1 MIFEKINWK
10 KIILWFV
17 AIVITLAAAVYQRL
31 TGPTYPKRIKVE
43 LNDKEYRLELIRSH
57 GGTSDAA
64 VVLPIEESGIAAVLH
79 YKFYPEHK
87 NEEWKNVEFKHEAS
101 NLIAYLPNQPMA
113 GKLMYYITLKTDNE
127 SIDLEKESPV
137 VIRFKG
143 EVPKYVLFPHIF
155 FMFFAMLLA
164 NVAGLY
170 ALWKIPEY
178 KRYTLI
184 TFVFIIIGGLIL
196 GPFVQKFA
204 FDEFWTG
211 IPWGW
216 DLTDNK
222 TLFAFT
228 FWLIAVLGNRK
239 ENSRP
244 YLTVIAAIA
253 ILLIFSIPHS
263 MFGSE
268 LDRTTG
274 TVTQGFIEIVPMIKN
289 LFMF

>member
-1 MIFEKINWK
+1 MNWK
-10 KIILWFV
+10 KVILWAVAV
-17 AIVITLAAAVYQRL
+17 AITLTAAIYQRL

-43 LNDKEYRLELIRSH
+43 INDKTHQLKLIRSH
-57 GGTSDAA
+57 GGTSDAPI
-64 VVLPIEESGIAAVLH
+64 VLPINDANVAGILH
-79 YKFYPEHK
+79 YKYYPEHE
-87 NEEWKNVEFKHEAS
+87 NEDWKNIAFEQNDG
-101 NLIAYLPNQPMA
+101 NLVAYLPNQPMA
-113 GKLMYYITLKTDNE
+113 GKLMYYITLVSGNE
-127 SIDLEKESPV
+127 RIDIEKETPV

-178 KRYTLI
+178 KRYTVI

-222 TLFAFT
+222 TLFAFV

-239 ENSRP
+239 ENNRP

-274 TVTQGFIEIVPMIKN
+274 TVTQGFIN
-289 LFMF
+289 LMMW

>member
-1 MIFEKINWK
+1 MNRK
-10 KIILWFV
+10 KIILWSI
-17 AIVITLAAAVYQRL
+17 AILITLSAAVYQRL
-31 TGPTYPKRIKVE
+31 TGPTHPKRIKIE
-43 LNDKEYRLELIRSH
+43 LNGKKYKLQLVRSH
-57 GGTSDAA
+57 GGTTDAPVELA
-64 VVLPIEESGIAAVLH
+64 IDDTGIEGTLF

-87 NEEWKNVEFKHEAS
+87 DEDWKKAEFAHK
-101 NLIAYLPNQPMA
+101 NGKMLAYLPNQPMA
-113 GKLMYYITLKTDNE
+113 GKLMYYIVLKSGNE
-127 SIDLEKESPV
+127 TVELEKENPV

-170 ALWKIPEY
+170 AIWKIPEY

-184 TFVFIIIGGLIL
+184 TFIFLIIGGLIL

-222 TLFAFT
+222 TLFGFI

-239 ENSRP
+239 EQNRP
-244 YLTVIAAIA
+244 YLTIIAAIA
-253 ILLIFSIPHS
+253 ILIIFSIPHS

-268 LDRTTG
+268 LDRSTG
-274 TVTQGFIEIVPMIKN
+274 TVTQGFIN
-289 LFMF
+289 LISIF

>member
-1 MIFEKINWK
+1 MNWK
-10 KIILWFV
+10 KVILWV
-17 AIVITLAAAVYQRL
+17 LAVIITLSAAIYQRL

-43 LNDKEYRLELIRSH
+43 INGQLYQFEFLRSH
-57 GGTSDAA
+57 GGTTDALI
-64 VVLPIEESGIAAVLH
+64 VLPVDDANVNGILH
-79 YKFYPEHK
+79 YKYYPEHE
-87 NEEWKNVEFKHEAS
+87 NEEWKNVEFKHE
-101 NLIAYLPNQPMA
+101 NDQLLAYLPNQPMA
-113 GKLMYYITLKTDNE
+113 GKLMYYITLVAGTE
-127 SIDLEKESPV
+127 HIDIEKETPV
-137 VIRFKG
+137 IIRFKG
-143 EVPKYVLFPHIF
+143 EVPKYILFPHIF

-184 TFVFIIIGGLIL
+184 TLIFIIIGGLIL
-196 GPFVQKFA
+196 GPIVQKFA

-222 TLFAFT
+222 TLFAFV
-228 FWLIAVLGNRK
+228 FWLIAVFGNRK
-239 ENSRP
+239 DNKRP
-244 YLTVIAAIA
+244 YLTVIAAVA
-253 ILLIFSIPHS
+253 ILIIFSIPHS

-274 TVTQGFIEIVPMIKN
+274 TVTQGFIH
-289 LFMF
+289 LL

>member
-1 MIFEKINWK
+1 MNRK
-10 KIILWFV
+10 KISLWSIAIL
-17 AIVITLAAAVYQRL
+17 ITLSAAVYQRL
-31 TGPTYPKRIKVE
+31 TGPTHPKRVKIE
-43 LNDKEYRLELIRSH
+43 LNGKKYKLQLLRSH
-57 GGTSDAA
+57 GGTTDAPVELA
-64 VVLPIEESGIAAVLH
+64 IDDTGIEGTLF

-87 NEEWKNVEFKHEAS
+87 DEDWKKAEFTHE
-101 NLIAYLPNQPMA
+101 NGKMLAYLPNQPMA
-113 GKLMYYITLKTDNE
+113 GKLMYYIVLKSGNE
-127 SIDLEKESPV
+127 TVELEKENPV

-170 ALWKIPEY
+170 AIWKIPEY

-184 TFVFIIIGGLIL
+184 TFIFLIIGGLIL

-222 TLFAFT
+222 TLFGFI

-239 ENSRP
+239 DQNRP

-253 ILLIFSIPHS
+253 ILIIFSIPHS

-268 LDRTTG
+268 LDRSTG
-274 TVTQGFIEIVPMIKN
+274 TVTQGFIN
-289 LFMF
+289 LISLF

>member
-1 MIFEKINWK
+1 MNWK
-10 KIILWFV
+10 KVILWAVAV
-17 AIVITLAAAVYQRL
+17 AITLTAAIYQRL

-43 LNDKEYRLELIRSH
+43 INGKKHELKLLRSH
-57 GGTSDAA
+57 GGTTDAPI
-64 VVLPIEESGIAAVLH
+64 VLSINDANVTGILR
-79 YKFYPEHK
+79 YKYYPEHK
-87 NEEWKNVEFKHEAS
+87 DEEWKNVAFKQKDG
-101 NLIAYLPNQPMA
+101 NLVAYLPNQPMA
-113 GKLMYYITLKTDNE
+113 GKLMYYITLISGNE
-127 SIDLEKESPV
+127 HIDIEKETPV

-178 KRYTLI
+178 KRYTVI
-184 TFVFIIIGGLIL
+184 TFLFIIIGGLIL

-222 TLFAFT
+222 TLFAFV

-239 ENSRP
+239 ENHRP
-244 YLTVIAAIA
+244 YLTVIAAVA

-274 TVTQGFIEIVPMIKN
+274 TVTQGLIQ
-289 LFMF
+289 LLCW